1 MPTEDVINSIK
12 NSIEN
17 SIKEDEELFGTKIDY
32 ILINPDNNDTVSIIS
47 DGVDKIVEF
56 TPFTKEMK
64 TGYSKVSEWDY
75 SFDNYLFKD
84 LENFYQIGYMSA
96 KTHYNIWN
104 SIEELYPESIYNKDG
119 VQWYLQFCADNGITK
134 EYLDKKTNL
143 DTPNI
148 LKYFEGLA
156 YHETMTYRGY
166 IIEADDTNIDN
177 RKENLIN
184 IYENKEDFDKKVLIE
199 TVSLKTVNL
208 KQDIKDYV
216 DEFYVDKDVA
226 NKEKLYFAFVI
237 GYDFLN
243 DEFKNSLSPECDL
256 TYGFCNKIAEDFMNS
271 DDYKYENLSGYELL
285 EKYIKENKFEIM
297 RKYEQFIGVKDVY
310 FQDNRK
316 LLETGNRGE
325 QPIAF
330 IEWKKANRKEYVIAI
345 DYSINDGNISW
356 SRGYY
361 YMSFNEAKRDFN
373 RVKNGEYL
381 ISKNKEHERSR

>member
-1 MPTEDVINSIK
+1 MKTEEIVEITK
-12 NSIEN
+12 NNIEN

-32 ILINPDNNDTVSIIS
+32 ILINPDNKDTISIIS

-84 LENFYQIGYMSA
+84 LENVYQIGFMTDE
-96 KTHYNIWN
+96 THYNVWN
-104 SIEELYPESIYNKDG
+104 SLEELYPENINNKDG
-119 VQWYLQFCADNGITK
+119 VQRYLQYCADKGITK
-134 EYLDKKTNL
+134 EYLDKQMNL
-143 DTPNI
+143 DTPDI
-148 LKYFEGLA
+148 MKYFDGLA
-156 YHETMTYRGY
+156 LFETMEYKGY
-166 IIEADDTNIDN
+166 VVEADDTNLDN
-177 RKENLIN
+177 SKENLVN
-184 IYENKEDFDKKVLIE
+184 IYENKEDFDKKEPIE
-199 TVSLKTVNL
+199 TVSLNTINL
-208 KQDIKDYV
+208 KQNIKNYI
-216 DEFYVDKDVA
+216 DEFYV
-226 NKEKLYFAFVI
+226 NKELANQEKMYFAFVI

-243 DEFKNSLSPECDL
+243 DEFKNSPSPECDL

-271 DDYKYENLSGYELL
+271 DDYKYENQSAYELL

-297 RKYEQFIGVKDVY
+297 KKYEQFIGVENVY

-325 QPIAF
+325 QPVALL
-330 IEWKKANRKEYVIAI
+330 EWKKANRKEYVVAI
-345 DYSINDGNISW
+345 DYSINDGKISW

-361 YMSFNEAKRDFN
+361 YMTPDEAKKDFN

-381 ISKNKEHERSR
+381 TPKNKEHER